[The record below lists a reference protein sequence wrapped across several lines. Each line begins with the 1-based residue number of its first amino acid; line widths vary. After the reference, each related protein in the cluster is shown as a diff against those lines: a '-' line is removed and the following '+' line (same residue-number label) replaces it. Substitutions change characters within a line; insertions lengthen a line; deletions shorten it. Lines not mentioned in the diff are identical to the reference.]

1 MVGAITAVGIRVA
14 GQRDGDGRGRVA
26 SGTCAGAT
34 SGGGLVPPM
43 DTTARSACASA
54 AGSTFPRRS
63 ARRMIPWQANRLK
76 KYRGRCDPLV
86 SKMSHNKEATPPL
99 GDSEMLRV
107 QDPPGEAIPAL
118 AKRPEDDFKS
128 QSSVSR
134 QDTGDIFPE
143 EPPGT
148 DAASQSR
155 ELQGEVSPGVVE
167 TATVAGDTEALARGS
182 SDQKVN

>member
-1 MVGAITAVGIRVA
+1 
-14 GQRDGDGRGRVA
+14 
-26 SGTCAGAT
+26 
-34 SGGGLVPPM
+34 
-43 DTTARSACASA
+43 
-54 AGSTFPRRS
+54 
-63 ARRMIPWQANRLK
+63 MIPWQANRLK

-128 QSSVSR
+128 QYSVSR
-134 QDTGDIFPE
+134 QDAGDIFPE
-143 EPPGT
+143 DPPGT

-155 ELQGEVSPGVVE
+155 ELQGEVSAGVVK
-167 TATVAGDTEALARGS
+167 TATVSSDAEALARGS
-182 SDQKVN
+182 SDQKVNWGEVVTLDFREVTEVPDCWVPVGKHRRRKWRHLGNPDACPSQTFEP

>member
-1 MVGAITAVGIRVA
+1 
-14 GQRDGDGRGRVA
+14 
-26 SGTCAGAT
+26 
-34 SGGGLVPPM
+34 
-43 DTTARSACASA
+43 
-54 AGSTFPRRS
+54 
-63 ARRMIPWQANRLK
+63 MIPWQANRLK

-167 TATVAGDTEALARGS
+167 TATVSSDAEALARGP
-182 SDQKVN
+182 SDQKVNWGEV